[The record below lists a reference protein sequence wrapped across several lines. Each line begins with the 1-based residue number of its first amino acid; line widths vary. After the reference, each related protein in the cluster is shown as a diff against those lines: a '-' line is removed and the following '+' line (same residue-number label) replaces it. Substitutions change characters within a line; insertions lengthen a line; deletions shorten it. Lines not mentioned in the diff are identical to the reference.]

1 MKRFTE
7 PEYFMLRATPF
18 DLVVLDL
25 DGTVQDLFH
34 AGVATQRVCRAI
46 AAVQA
51 AAIPLTIATGRTL
64 DYIRANTTY
73 LNLSYPVITAHGG
86 VIGDPQTGE
95 IYAETN
101 MPMAMAQEVAAW
113 LDASNLITTLY
124 INDSKGHT
132 CLYQNRWA
140 VDPAEAA
147 FHDHVFGSSRQLQPL
162 FQPLLTIADARPP
175 LKFLSDNDPT
185 RDRDVRPELVQRFG
199 DALYITRSH
208 PRLIEGMAHGVNK
221 GQALV
226 QLCDLLAIA
235 PERVLAI
242 GDNDNDIPLLQ
253 AAGYGV
259 AMGNAS
265 PGLKA
270 IADWVAP
277 AIEADG
283 AAVALEQLLLAN
295 L

>member
-1 MKRFTE
+1 MPHT
-7 PEYFMLRATPF
+7 MPF

-25 DGTVQDLFH
+25 DGTIQDLFH
-34 AGVATQRVCRAI
+34 ATVATQRVRAAI

-51 AAIPLTIATGRTL
+51 TTIPLTIATGRTL
-64 DYIRANTTY
+64 DYIRTSSHY
-73 LNLSYPVITAHGG
+73 LNLAYPVITAHGG
-86 VIGDPQTGE
+86 VIGDPQTGK

-101 MPMAMAQEVAAW
+101 MSMTVAQEVAAW
-113 LDASNLITTLY
+113 LDNSPLITTFY
-124 INDSKGHT
+124 VNDNEGHT
-132 CLYQNRWA
+132 WLYQNRWA
-140 VDPAEAA
+140 ADPVEAA
-147 FHDHVFGSSRQLQPL
+147 FHDHVFGPSRQLQPQFL
-162 FQPLLTIADARPP
+162 PLLTAPGARPP

-185 RDRDVRPELVQRFG
+185 QTHDLLPALVERFG

-208 PRLIEGMAHGVNK
+208 PRLLEGMARGVNK

-226 QLCDLLAIA
+226 QLCELLAIN
-235 PERVLAI
+235 PQRVLAI

-253 AAGYGV
+253 MAGYGV

-277 AIEADG
+277 TIEADG
-283 AAVALEQLLLAN
+283 AAVALEELVLGIVGGGSK
-295 L
+295 